1 VTSAR
6 WPSQVLPFE
15 LGAVVHGPV
24 LLARS
29 PGIAAGLRCVFAH
42 PGGLHLPL
50 VLHAEGVQAEA
61 AGRRTFPP
69 PGGAS
74 GRDSWSGPVL
84 TVELDG
90 ESRTADAG
98 SQESSGGSDAFDMAA
113 AYWIGRLPRN
123 GVVTL
128 TFAWPQAGLSG
139 GTVTLQLG
147 DLTDVA
153 ARVVPLS

>member
-6 WPSQVLPFE
+6 WPAPVLPFE

-42 PGGLHLPL
+42 PTGLHLPL

-61 AGRRTFPP
+61 AGRRIFPA
-69 PGGAS
+69 PGGTADP
-74 GRDSWSGPVL
+74 GPWSGPVL
-84 TVELDG
+84 TVEADG

-98 SQESSGGSDAFDMAA
+98 GQESSGSSDAFDLAA
-113 AYWIGRLPRN
+113 NYWIGRLPRD
-123 GVVTL
+123 GVLRL
-128 TFAWPQAGLSG
+128 TFAWPEAGLSS
-139 GTVTLQLG
+139 GTAVLHLG
-147 DLTDVA
+147 DVA
-153 ARVVPLS
+153 DFGARVFPLS